1 MADTP
6 RGFVPVGH
14 LHGGTIR
21 SQAHRIAYNYTTAL
35 FTGDAVILTSG
46 NVTKAADDSAAI
58 LGVFA
63 GCEYKNDAGEVIYS
77 PYWPGVALTDTAAVV
92 TAHVYVDPGII
103 YEVQAD
109 TGSTT
114 SQANIGVAYDIELDH
129 AGKASTGQSGMELD
143 TGDTGSGQFMVI
155 GKSEVPGNDFG
166 AGANTKL
173 LVVNNLPLLA

>member
-21 SQAHRIAYNYTTAL
+21 SQAHRIAYNYATAL
-35 FTGDAVILTSG
+35 YTGDAVILTSG
-46 NVTKAADDSAAI
+46 NVTIGADTSTVI

-63 GCEYKNDAGEVIYS
+63 GCEYKNNSGEMIYS

-92 TAHVYVDPGII
+92 TAHVYTDPGII
-103 YEVQAD
+103 YEVQVDAAD
-109 TGSTT
+109 TT
-114 SQANIGVAYDIELDH
+114 SQANIGVAYDLETDH
-129 AGKASTGQSGMELD
+129 AGKAATGQSGMEID
-143 TGDTGSGQFMVI
+143 TGDTNQAQWMVI

-166 AGANTKL
+166 ALAATKL
-173 LVVNNLPLLA
+173 LVVNNVPLLA